1 MEEETKSLVL
11 ISFGK
16 LAQSSRKMY
25 NNSFYPATRQ
35 LAVPVKVKVKGGG
48 RWKNHLGNTEIRS
61 VKEGFYLT
69 ELKDIYGKYV
79 KSGYEL

>member
-11 ISFGK
+11 ISFGR

-48 RWKNHLGNTEIRS
+48 R
-61 VKEGFYLT
+61 
-69 ELKDIYGKYV
+69 
-79 KSGYEL
+79 